1 MTTEA
6 TDSSNEPAVGE
17 PSHPEGRMDELVSL
31 CKRRGFIFQSSEIYG
46 GVQSVYDYGPLGV
59 ELKNNL
65 RDAWWAAMVREHDEI
80 VGLDAGILMHPE
92 VWVTSGHVSTFSDPL
107 VECQNC
113 HRRFRADEFPELDAG
128 ADGDAGGAEA
138 AGDAQCPVCGVKGQF
153 TEPRQ
158 FNLMFKTYMGPVED
172 ENSVTYLRPETAQ
185 GAYVNFKNV
194 LDSSRVKVPFGIAQ
208 VGKAFR
214 NEITPGNFIFRTRE
228 FEQMEMQYFVEPGT
242 DEEWFETW
250 RERRHAWLQGIGLR
264 ADRLRMHEHAED
276 KLAHY
281 AKRAIDFEYLFPHGW
296 NELEGVHNRTDYDLS
311 RHQEASGKKMEY
323 VDAPTNTRFVPYVIE
338 TAIGLNR
345 LLMAVLADAYHEE
358 EVEGESRT
366 VLKLHPSLA
375 PTSVAV
381 FPLVKKDGM
390 PEMADRITADL
401 KRSFAAFHDESGS
414 IGRRYRRQDEAGTPF
429 CVTVDG
435 QSMEDGTVTVRDR
448 DTLEQ
453 DRVSADGLRGVLAE
467 RLAGPGAS

>member
-1 MTTEA
+1 
-6 TDSSNEPAVGE
+6 
-17 PSHPEGRMDELVSL
+17 MDELVSL
-31 CKRRGFIFQSSEIYG
+31 CKRRGFIFQSSDIYG

-65 RDAWWAAMVREHDEI
+65 RDAWWRAMVREHEEI
-80 VGLDAGILMHPE
+80 VGIDAGILMHPE

-113 HRRFRADEFPELDAG
+113 HRRFRADEFPELEPDS
-128 ADGDAGGAEA
+128 DGDPGE
-138 AGDAQCPVCGVKGQF
+138 AQCPVCGVKGQF

-172 ENSVTYLRPETAQ
+172 ENAVTYLRPETAQ

-250 RERRHAWLQGIGLR
+250 RERRHAWLTGIGLR
-264 ADRLRMHEHAED
+264 AERLRMHEHSPD

-281 AKRAIDFEYLFPHGW
+281 AKRAVDFEYRFPHGW
-296 NELEGVHNRTDYDLS
+296 HELEGVHNRTDFDLS

-345 LLMAVLADAYHEE
+345 LLLAVLADAYHEE
-358 EVEGESRT
+358 QIEGESRT
-366 VLKLHPSLA
+366 VLRLHPSLA

-390 PEMADRITADL
+390 PEMAERITADL
-401 KRSFAAFHDESGS
+401 RGRFPAFYDESGS

-435 QSMEDGTVTVRDR
+435 QSIEDGTVTVRDR

-453 DRVSADGLRGVLAE
+453 DRVSADALRTVLAE
-467 RLAGPGAS
+467 RLAGPAA

>member
-1 MTTEA
+1 MT
-6 TDSSNEPAVGE
+6 TDSSTTESTDAVA
-17 PSHPEGRMDELVSL
+17 MDELVSL
-31 CKRRGFIFQSSEIYG
+31 CKRRGFIFRSSDIYG

-65 RDAWWAAMVREHDEI
+65 RDAWWRAMVREHDEI
-80 VGLDAGILMHPE
+80 VGIDAGILMHPE
-92 VWVTSGHVSTFSDPL
+92 VWVTSGHVATFSDPL

-113 HRRFRADEFPELDAG
+113 HRRFRADEFPELDENSE
-128 ADGDAGGAEA
+128 GDPAE
-138 AGDAQCPVCGVKGQF
+138 AQCPVCGVKGQF

-172 ENSVTYLRPETAQ
+172 ESAVTYLRPETAQ

-250 RERRHAWLQGIGLR
+250 RERRHAWLTGIGLR
-264 ADRLRMHEHAED
+264 ADRLRMHEHAPD

-281 AKRAIDFEYLFPHGW
+281 AKRAVDFEYRFPHGW
-296 NELEGVHNRTDYDLS
+296 HELEGVHNRTDFDLS

-345 LLMAVLADAYHEE
+345 LLLSVLADAYHEE

-366 VLKLHPSLA
+366 VLRLHPSLA

-390 PEMADRITADL
+390 PEMAERITADL
-401 KRSFAAFHDESGS
+401 RRHFPAFYDESGS

-429 CVTVDG
+429 CITVDG
-435 QSMEDGTVTVRDR
+435 QSIEDGTVTVRDR

-453 DRVSADGLRGVLAE
+453 DRVSAEALRTVLAE
-467 RLAGPGAS
+467 RLAGPKA

>member
-1 MTTEA
+1 
-6 TDSSNEPAVGE
+6 
-17 PSHPEGRMDELVSL
+17 
-31 CKRRGFIFQSSEIYG
+31 
-46 GVQSVYDYGPLGV
+46 
-59 ELKNNL
+59 
-65 RDAWWAAMVREHDEI
+65 
-80 VGLDAGILMHPE
+80 
-92 VWVTSGHVSTFSDPL
+92 
-107 VECQNC
+107 
-113 HRRFRADEFPELDAG
+113 
-128 ADGDAGGAEA
+128 
-138 AGDAQCPVCGVKGQF
+138 
-153 TEPRQ
+153 
-158 FNLMFKTYMGPVED
+158 
-172 ENSVTYLRPETAQ
+172 
-185 GAYVNFKNV
+185 
-194 LDSSRVKVPFGIAQ
+194 
-208 VGKAFR
+208 
-214 NEITPGNFIFRTRE
+214 
-228 FEQMEMQYFVEPGT
+228 
-242 DEEWFETW
+242 
-250 RERRHAWLQGIGLR
+250 
-264 ADRLRMHEHAED
+264 MHEHAED

-345 LLMAVLADAYHEE
+345 LLLAVLADAYHEE

-390 PEMADRITADL
+390 PEMAERITADL
-401 KRSFAAFHDESGS
+401 KRSFAAFYDESGS

-453 DRVSADGLRGVLAE
+453 DRVSADAPAGRARRAAGGSGRILSAAGRPGGRESDGPDGTRDPRSRRTLPGGAGGGDVRGPGGPE
-467 RLAGPGAS
+467 GLAGAPAAVCHPVGPALRRRRCRSSSGSWPRPPGTSAAASSGSSHGSPSITSARRTRSSTTSSPSGSRARPWRTRARRFPVRKLPGLIRETEDRPSPADRMPPCAPKC

>member
-1 MTTEA
+1 
-6 TDSSNEPAVGE
+6 
-17 PSHPEGRMDELVSL
+17 MDELVSL

-65 RDAWWAAMVREHDEI
+65 RDAWWGAMVREHDEI

-113 HRRFRADEFPELDAG
+113 HRRFRADEFPALDA
-128 ADGDAGGAEA
+128 AAGDAGGTEA
-138 AGDAQCPVCGVKGQF
+138 AEAQCPVCGVKDQF

-158 FNLMFKTYMGPVED
+158 FTLMFKTYMGPVED
-172 ENSVTYLRPETAQ
+172 ESSVTYLRPETAQ

-194 LDSSRVKVPFGIAQ
+194 LDSSRVKLPFGIAQ

-250 RERRHAWLQGIGLR
+250 RERRQAWLQGIGLR

-311 RHQEASGKKMEY
+311 RHQEASGKK
-323 VDAPTNTRFVPYVIE
+323 R
-338 TAIGLNR
+338 
-345 LLMAVLADAYHEE
+345 
-358 EVEGESRT
+358 
-366 VLKLHPSLA
+366 
-375 PTSVAV
+375 
-381 FPLVKKDGM
+381 
-390 PEMADRITADL
+390 
-401 KRSFAAFHDESGS
+401 
-414 IGRRYRRQDEAGTPF
+414 
-429 CVTVDG
+429 
-435 QSMEDGTVTVRDR
+435 
-448 DTLEQ
+448 
-453 DRVSADGLRGVLAE
+453 
-467 RLAGPGAS
+467 

>member
-1 MTTEA
+1 MTT
-6 TDSSNEPAVGE
+6 DVIDMVP
-17 PSHPEGRMDELVSL
+17 MDEIVSL
-31 CKRRGFIFQSSEIYG
+31 CKRRGFIFQSSDIYG

-65 RDAWWAAMVREHDEI
+65 RDAWWRAMVREHDEI
-80 VGLDAGILMHPE
+80 VGIDAGILMHPE
-92 VWVTSGHVSTFSDPL
+92 VWVTSGHVATFSDPL

-113 HRRFRADEFPELDAG
+113 HRRFRAEEFPELADG
-128 ADGDAGGAEA
+128 ADANAE
-138 AGDAQCPVCGVKGQF
+138 AGDASETQCPVCGTRGQF

-158 FNLMFKTYMGPVED
+158 FNLMFKTHMGPVDD
-172 ENSVTYLRPETAQ
+172 ESAVTYLRPETAQ

-194 LDSSRVKVPFGIAQ
+194 LDSTRVKVPFGIAQ

-242 DEEWFETW
+242 DGQWFETW
-250 RERRHAWLQGIGLR
+250 RERRHAWLIGIGLR
-264 ADRLRMHEHAED
+264 EDRLRMHEHAAD

-281 AKRAIDFEYLFPHGW
+281 AKRAVDFEYLFPHGW
-296 NELEGVHNRTDYDLS
+296 HELEGVHNRTDFDLS
-311 RHQEASGKKMEY
+311 RHQAASGKKMEY

-345 LLMAVLADAYHEE
+345 LMLAVLADAYHEE

-366 VLKLHPSLA
+366 VLRLRPSLA

-390 PEMADRITADL
+390 PEMAERITADL
-401 KRSFAAFHDESGS
+401 KRAFPVFYDESGS

-435 QSMEDGTVTVRDR
+435 QSMEDGTVTVRER

-453 DRVSADGLRGVLAE
+453 DRVSAESLRRTLAE
-467 RLAGPGAS
+467 RLAGPDA